1 MSKPPPTH
9 SPFPREGEG
18 GSPKNPTA
26 PAEGRSLLRRP
37 QGEEGSG
44 GANTNGDEDRLTRAQ
59 YLRKNSTGPERK
71 LWAALGRLKQDG
83 FRFRRQVEFGN
94 YIVDFISHRERLA
107 IEVDGSQ
114 HHGEKQLEYDARR
127 TRFVEAGG
135 YRVLRYS
142 NYEVLQNI
150 DGVMREICE
159 VLAERKRLKF
169 TSMSTAVPPPDPSPP
184 DGSEGSTAPPRGR

>member
-1 MSKPPPTH
+1 
-9 SPFPREGEG
+9 
-18 GSPKNPTA
+18 
-26 PAEGRSLLRRP
+26 
-37 QGEEGSG
+37 
-44 GANTNGDEDRLTRAQ
+44 
-59 YLRKNSTGPERK
+59 

-83 FRFRRQVEFGN
+83 FRFRRQAEFGN

-107 IEVDGSQ
+107 IEVDGAQ
-114 HHGEKQLEYDARR
+114 HYEEERQEYDARR
-127 TRFVEAGG
+127 TRFIEAGG

-169 TSMSTAVPPPDPSPP
+169 TSIAAAEPPPDPSPP
-184 DGSEGSTAPPRGR
+184 DGSERSTAPRRGR